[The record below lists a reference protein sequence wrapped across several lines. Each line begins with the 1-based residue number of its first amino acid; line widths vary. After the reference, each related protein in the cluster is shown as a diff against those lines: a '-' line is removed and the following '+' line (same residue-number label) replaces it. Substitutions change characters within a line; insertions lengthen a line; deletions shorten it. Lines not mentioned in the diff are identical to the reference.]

1 MKFEM
6 LHERIKNPIRKQSI
20 PDSWNKSNLDLEQTK
35 REWKEY
41 IIYGK
46 MVDDHDTTI
55 KANYLKLKKM
65 FPQRAESWLDQ
76 QSDIESRK
84 ILGFRLKIENPIKIY
99 SKQGIDVFIDKYTTI
114 NFTKDE
120 QKMLQVKRSVDTMLE
135 YIRGIIPNK
144 KPRIVITD
152 GSKNPYFVKVD
163 GVNSAAIYIDRMIF
177 IDEDEIDKPKY
188 FVHEFAHYVADLIP
202 TQSEAMLEK
211 AYKQMLDMYWKSAKV
226 KKRKL
231 EADDPKNREQVLE
244 AERWRRTISTKL
256 GFPEYGLRN
265 FHEFFAV
272 LIENW
277 RNLPANSV
285 TYKFK
290 TLVKDLLG
298 RL

>member
-6 LHERIKNPIRKQSI
+6 LHERIKNPLRKQSI
-20 PDSWNKSNLDLEQTK
+20 PDSLNKSNMDLSQTK
-35 REWKEY
+35 SDWKNY
-41 IIYGK
+41 IINGK
-46 MVDDHDTTI
+46 MVDDHDSTI
-55 KANYLKLKKM
+55 KANYLKLKRM

-76 QSDIESRK
+76 QTDIESRK

-99 SKQGIDVFIDKYTTI
+99 SKEGIDVFIDKYTTTD
-114 NFTKDE
+114 FTRDSE
-120 QKMLQVKRSVDTMLE
+120 KMLQVKRSVDQMLE
-135 YIRGIIPNK
+135 YIRGLIPNR
-144 KPRIVITD
+144 KPRIIITD
-152 GSKNPYFVKVD
+152 GKRNPRFVKVD
-163 GVNSAAIYIDRMIF
+163 GINSAAIYIDRLIY
-177 IDEDEIDKPKY
+177 IDEEEISKPKY

-211 AYKQMLDMYWKSAKV
+211 AYKQMLDMYWKPAKV

-231 EADDPKNREQVLE
+231 EADDPSNRQEVLE
-244 AERWRRTISTKL
+244 AERWRRVISKRL
-256 GFPEYGLRN
+256 GFPDYGLRN

-277 RNLPANSV
+277 KILPVNST

-290 TLVKDLLG
+290 TLVKDVLT